1 MNPSFLGV
9 RGSVL
14 PRNLKQCH
22 GSRQCHGSD
31 LQALL
36 CHGGKELGVPSWKLC
51 SGAPRALL
59 RRICKYAL
67 CKQVAR

>member
-14 PRNLKQCH
+14 QRNLKQCH

-31 LQALL
+31 LQAL
-36 CHGGKELGVPSWKLC
+36 PWRQ
-51 SGAPRALL
+51 RAWSAVMEAVLWST
-59 RRICKYAL
+59 ASSTET
-67 CKQVAR
+67 

>member
-1 MNPSFLGV
+1 MNLSFLGV

-31 LQALL
+31 LQA
-36 CHGGKELGVPSWKLC
+36 VPWRQ
-51 SGAPRALL
+51 RALSTDMEAVL
-59 RRICKYAL
+59 WSTASSTET
-67 CKQVAR
+67 